1 MNRTSSLRERLG
13 RAEGVLSQMCTNWIA
28 LYWLLK
34 DKGLI
39 TDEELDRRIR
49 EVARLRATIPD
60 HRLAE
65 RLRQSR
71 VGDAGLSIVRQE
83 R

>member
-1 MNRTSSLRERLG
+1 MNRRPTLAERLE
-13 RAEGVLSQMCTNWIA
+13 RAEGTLYQMCTNWIA

-39 TDEELDRRIR
+39 TDEELDRRIQ
-49 EVARLRATIPD
+49 EVHRLRATVPD
-60 HRLAE
+60 YRLAE

-71 VGDAGLSIVRQE
+71 IGDAGLSIVHHDR
-83 R
+83 